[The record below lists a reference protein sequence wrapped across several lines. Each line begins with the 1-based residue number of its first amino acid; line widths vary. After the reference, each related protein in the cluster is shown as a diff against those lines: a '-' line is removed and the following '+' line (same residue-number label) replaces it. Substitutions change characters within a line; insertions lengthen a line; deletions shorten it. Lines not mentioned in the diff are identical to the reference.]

1 MVHIRFAGRSL
12 DFAEQDL
19 AIKGNM
25 SDAEIKEKVARRL
38 EVSPNRLRDYVVD
51 RSVTGNIILRPEA
64 VYG

>member
-25 SDAEIKEKVARRL
+25 SDREIKEKVARRL
-38 EVSPNRLRDYVVD
+38 EVAPDRLRDYVVD
-51 RSVTGNIILRPEA
+51 RSATGNIILRPEA

>member
-38 EVSPNRLRDYVVD
+38 EVAPNRLRDYVVD
-51 RSVTGNIILRPEA
+51 RSATGNIILRPEA